1 MSKIYDHHRGVGP
14 TQHPDN
20 PMLSELD
27 LERRYVG
34 NAEALKNA
42 GPFDFIVVGAGAG
55 GCGFVSGLVN
65 EIELYKLKRV
75 LNILFVEAGPEAQN
89 CPHTT
94 IPNRAMGLWRSE
106 IGIHVVILIADFC
119 GRLHLPSK

>member
-1 MSKIYDHHRGVGP
+1 MLKIYDHQRRAGP

-34 NAEALKNA
+34 NANALKNS

-55 GCGFVSGLVN
+55 GCGFVSGLAN
-65 EIELYKLKRV
+65 EIERYKLKKV
-75 LNILFVEAGPEAQN
+75 LNILLVEAGPEAQN
-89 CPHTT
+89 SPHTT

-106 IGIHVVILIADFC
+106 IGRDMVILN
-119 GRLHLPSK
+119 S